1 MKTTTPSQGEFEPR
15 GYGVIRDYVESIAI
29 AIMLAFIF
37 RMFLLEAFV
46 IPTGSMAPT
55 LHGRHMDISCLE
67 CGYQYQTGASGENL
81 DSSQP
86 REVVET
92 DCPLCGYPMKLDKDY
107 APNEKSFMGDR
118 ILVSKFSY
126 SVSNPKR
133 WQVIVFKFPGNAK
146 QNYIKRLVGLPGER
160 IKITG
165 GDIYAVSPDSAD
177 RETFRIVRK
186 PPSKVLAMLQ
196 LVHDSDYVPTSLDSV
211 GWPARWQPWSSDG
224 NQGNGNWTKTAKP
237 GEYMVKGNG
246 NQVSYLRYRHYQPTR
261 SDWADVEAAVERM
274 KFGDFQGKLITD
286 YYAYNHGGDR
296 MPGFDDEGIHEEHF
310 GRQGFVRERS
320 TGFHWVGDL
329 AAEFEIEVTSQEGQ
343 VLLDLVEGG
352 THFKCSIDVQTGVAT
367 LSRVGPAGNQGV
379 FTDQQGVQVEHPTGE
394 TKITGTGSY
403 KVRFSNV
410 DNELLLWVNNRL
422 VAFQGPTT
430 YQADP
435 VLSPHWRPQDP
446 GDLAPVGIGN
456 RSVSLV
462 VKRMRVLRDV
472 YYIAVTKDSV
482 SPTTDYRDEDS
493 TAMTIR
499 EKLADYQNWEHTSF
513 FSQRIEQVIPGPGLS
528 LGSEDYLPLGDNSP
542 ESSDGRMWPF
552 SDTGQQHT
560 VHRRLLIGQAM
571 FVYWP
576 HSWRWG
582 RAPVVPNI
590 SQMRMIK

>member
-1 MKTTTPSQGEFEPR
+1 MKTTTPSHGEFEPR
-15 GYGVIRDYVESIAI
+15 GYHVIRDYVESIAI

-55 LHGRHMDISCLE
+55 LHGRHMDITCIE
-67 CGYQYQTGASGENL
+67 CGYRYQTGASSENP
-81 DSSQP
+81 DSSP
-86 REVVET
+86 SAEVVKT
-92 DCPLCGYPMKLDKDY
+92 DCPLCGYAMKLDKNY
-107 APNEKSFMGDR
+107 NPNERSFNGDR

-126 SVSNPKR
+126 SISDPKR

-160 IKITG
+160 IKIAG

-177 RETFRIVRK
+177 REAFRIVRK
-186 PPSKVLAMLQ
+186 PPSKLLAMLQ
-196 LVHDSDYVPTSLDSV
+196 LVHDSEYVSTRLDSAD
-211 GWPARWQPWSSDG
+211 WPARWQPWSSDG
-224 NQGNGNWTKTAKP
+224 NQGNGNWTKTANP

-261 SDWADVEAAVERM
+261 EDWDNLEDAVARM
-274 KFGDFQGKLITD
+274 KFEGLQGKLITD
-286 YYAYNHGGDR
+286 YYAYNNGSSRAYSNENLREESFDSIDYL
-296 MPGFDDEGIHEEHF
+296 PGRAK
-310 GRQGFVRERS
+310 GR
-320 TGFHWVGDL
+320 HWVGDL

-367 LSRVGPAGNQGV
+367 LSRIGPTGNQEV
-379 FTDQQGVQVEHPTGE
+379 FTDQQGIQVEHPKGA
-394 TKITGTGSY
+394 TKMIGAGSY
-403 KVRFSNV
+403 KLRFSNI
-410 DNELLLWVNNRL
+410 DNEVLLWVNNRL
-422 VAFQGPTT
+422 ISFQGPTT

-462 VKRMRVLRDV
+462 VKRMRVLRDI
-472 YYIAVTKDSV
+472 YYIAVTKDNYKDRT
-482 SPTTDYRDEDS
+482 TTDYYPDGFGIE
-493 TAMTIR
+493 
-499 EKLADYQNWEHTSF
+499 EKMADYENWEHISA
-513 FSQRIEQVIPGPGLS
+513 FSQRTEQVIPGPGLS
-528 LGSEDYLPLGDNSP
+528 LGPDDFLPLGDNSP
-542 ESSDGRMWPF
+542 ASFDGRMWPF
-552 SDTGQQHT
+552 PETEQQHT
-560 VHRRLLIGQAM
+560 VPRRLLIGQAM

-582 RAPVVPNI
+582 RVPVVPNI